1 MKIAV
6 LSDIH
11 GNIGAL
17 DAVLADIERRGVDV
31 TVNLGDIVSGP
42 LHPAETADR
51 LMPLRL
57 PTIKGNHERQ
67 LLTLAPDRMNAS
79 DRYAAAMLTAEH
91 RAWLTSLPAQ
101 FELADDVLLLH
112 GGPDSDLTYLLETV
126 EPSGRRAATPDEIA
140 PRLPGIR
147 AALVLCGHTHIPRD
161 VRLPDGRRI
170 VNPGSVG
177 LQAYAEVHP
186 HPHTVE
192 NESPHARYAIVERT
206 ASVWNVEL
214 LTVEY
219 DWEGAAVLADSR
231 GRPEWARALRTGRA

>member
-42 LHPAETADR
+42 LCPAETADR
-51 LMPLRL
+51 LMPLHL

-67 LLTLAPDRMNAS
+67 LLTTAPDRMNAS
-79 DRYAAAMLTAEH
+79 DRYAAAMLDAEH

-101 FELADDVLLLH
+101 LELTDDVLLVH
-112 GGPDSDLTYLLETV
+112 GGADSDLTYLLETV
-126 EPSGRRAATPDEIA
+126 EPSGRRAATSDEIA
-140 PRLPGIR
+140 SRMTGVR
-147 AALVLCGHTHIPRD
+147 ASLVLCGHTHLPRD
-161 VRLPDGRRI
+161 VRLGDGRRI

-177 LQAYAEVHP
+177 LQAYADVHP
-186 HPHTVE
+186 HPHTNE
-192 NESPHARYAIVERT
+192 NGSPHARYAIVERT
-206 ASVWNVEL
+206 PSAWDVEL
-214 LTVEY
+214 LAVDY
-219 DWEGAAVLADSR
+219 DWERAAMLAEGR

>member
-42 LHPAETADR
+42 LRPAETADR
-51 LMPLRL
+51 LMALDL

-67 LLTLAPDRMNAS
+67 LLTTAPDRMNPS
-79 DRYAAAMLTAEH
+79 DRYAAAMLNADH

-101 FELADDVLLLH
+101 LQLADDVLMLH
-112 GGPDSDLTYLLETV
+112 GGADSDLTYLLETV
-126 EPSGRRAATPDEIA
+126 EPFGRRAATSDEIA
-140 PRLPGIR
+140 SRVTGISNS
-147 AALVLCGHTHIPRD
+147 LVLCGHTHVPRD
-161 VRLPDGRRI
+161 VSLPDGRRI

-177 LQAYAEVHP
+177 LQAYADVHP
-186 HPHTVE
+186 HPHTNE
-192 NESPHARYAIVERT
+192 NGSPHARYAIVERSPS
-206 ASVWNVEL
+206 AWNVEL
-214 LTVEY
+214 LAVEY
-219 DWEGAAVLADSR
+219 DWEEAATLADSH